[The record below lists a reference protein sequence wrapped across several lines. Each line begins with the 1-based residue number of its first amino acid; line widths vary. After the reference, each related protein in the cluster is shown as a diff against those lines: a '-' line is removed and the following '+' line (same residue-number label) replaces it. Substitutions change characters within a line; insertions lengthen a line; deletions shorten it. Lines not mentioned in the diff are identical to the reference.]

1 MPSEDDKRPAAAEKD
16 PDRDPDRTM
25 RQRLEAL
32 IPDLVKRT
40 LYTGLGAVMTTEEGI
55 RRIASEFTLPKE
67 VVGYLLTTAQAT
79 KDDLLRIVS
88 RELREFLQNLN
99 LGQELAKL
107 LTQLS
112 FEIKT
117 EIRFIPNDQA
127 VMGVSPSSRS
137 KVSVKRADKGEKKDK
152 DKDGEAEP
160 EKK

>member
-1 MPSEDDKRPAAAEKD
+1 MPSEDDKRPAGPEKEA
-16 PDRDPDRTM
+16 DRDPDRTM

-40 LYTGLGAVMTTEEGI
+40 LYTGIGAVMTTEEGI

-67 VVGYLLTTAQAT
+67 VATYILSSAQAT
-79 KDDLLRIVS
+79 KDELLRIVS
-88 RELREFLQNLN
+88 RELREFLQSVN

-127 VMGVSPSSRS
+127 MIGVSPSSRS
-137 KVSVKRADKGEKKDK
+137 KVSVKRAEKGEKP
-152 DKDGEAEP
+152 DGE
-160 EKK
+160 EK